1 MVTVKLLSGWNPWL
15 FLVVAASLAISAL
28 LLYRRELRNLGLGIT
43 AWILPT
49 LRALAIFM
57 IVLTLAEPAMES
69 RHREGE
75 PGHVHFLIDG
85 STSMSI
91 SDATSDASAAAAR
104 NRFERA
110 VDSLV
115 TPDSGLIDQLS
126 DQFDITIWRL
136 DTEGNALLWKSSL
149 TSSDDTLASSSK
161 WQPSEFGSQTAL
173 GDGLSQLSQRLTDQ
187 SSEQATSAAQSSIVL
202 MSDGQSN
209 FGSSTEG
216 AADQLSK
223 LNIAINSIG
232 YGPEQQTS
240 DLVLKAFEVPERLFR
255 TDQLSGRLILADLLP
270 MGTDFDVQLVLDDSI
285 VWQKSFKSN
294 GQFQREV
301 RFDLAMSELFA
312 IAQQKL
318 PAGVQYNTLPI
329 KLTAKLIASSSE
341 ANQDNNVFD
350 AYLSVG
356 ASKAKILLVDGR
368 SRWETRYVKN
378 LFSRDP
384 AWQIQVLVGDSFEQ
398 QALPQS
404 RADWQQ
410 YHLVILG
417 DIQAEKL
424 NTGFQEGL
432 VEFVNRGGGLII
444 SDGARQHLHH
454 SDYSALLPLLPVRF
468 LQGSQPE
475 RSAATNEDEKWTTQ
489 LTPAGQQLP
498 AFNLTKQ
505 ASTTVGQ
512 YTENTDL
519 WKRLPGLEFV
529 QSVSLKPGSEV
540 QVEATRKGQV
550 LPLIVSQRFGAGQVL
565 YLGSD
570 ETWRWRYKVAD
581 ELHQRL
587 WNQMARWVMRKP
599 MSVESEYLSLDT
611 GSARYTPGQPI
622 EIRAALRQPD
632 GSPAEGR
639 RTVAV
644 ISRDGETI
652 TRVNLSANE
661 NGPGVYSSSL
671 SNLEV
676 GDYEVTIETEGFNKD
691 ALLAQSSFAVS
702 APKLSSELLSTSCD
716 SGTLK
721 NISQITGGH
730 YLSENE
736 VNRLP
741 DLLRPLSGG
750 KIVQSTRLIWQS
762 YYWFFAALGLLAI
775 EWVLRK
781 RAGLI

>member
-1 MVTVKLLSGWNPWL
+1 MVRLKLLSGWNPWF
-15 FLVVAASLAISAL
+15 FLVIAASLAICAL
-28 LLYRRELRNLGLGIT
+28 WLYRRELRNLGLGIT

-49 LRALAIFM
+49 LRALAIFL
-57 IVLTLAEPAMES
+57 IVLTLAEPAIER

-75 PGHVHFLIDG
+75 PGHVHVLIDG
-85 STSMSI
+85 SNSMSI
-91 SDATSDASAAAAR
+91 NDSSSEANTNAR
-104 NRFERA
+104 NRFQRA

-126 DQFDITIWRL
+126 DQFDISIWRL
-136 DTEGNALLWKSSL
+136 DPEGNALLWK
-149 TSSDDTLASSSK
+149 TSLASSEDASVSSPT
-161 WQPSEFGSQTAL
+161 WQPNEFGPQTAL

-187 SSEQATSAAQSSIVL
+187 NNEEITTAAQSTIVL

-209 FGSSTEG
+209 FGSSTESS
-216 AADQLSK
+216 ADQLSK
-223 LNIAINSIG
+223 LNISVNSIG
-232 YGPEQQTS
+232 FGPEQQTS
-240 DLVLKAFEVPERLFR
+240 DLVLKAFEVPGRLFK

-270 MGTDFDVQLVLDDSI
+270 KGTDFDVQLTLEESV
-285 VWQKSFKSN
+285 VWQKSLKAY
-294 GQFQREV
+294 GEFQREV
-301 RFDLAMSELFA
+301 RFDLAVSELYA

-318 PAGVQYNTLPI
+318 PSGVQYNTLPM
-329 KLTAKLIASSSE
+329 KLTAKLIASSNE
-341 ANQDNNVFD
+341 LNQDNNVLD

-384 AWQIQVLVGDSFEQ
+384 AWQIQVLVGDSVEQ

-417 DIQAEKL
+417 DIPAEKL
-424 NTGFQEGL
+424 NTSFQEGL
-432 VEFVNRGGGLII
+432 VDFVNRGGGMII

-454 SDYSALLPLLPVRF
+454 SDYSALLPLLPVRI
-468 LQGSQPE
+468 LNGSQRE
-475 RSAATNEDEKWTTQ
+475 SSAATNEDEKWTSQ
-489 LTPAGQQLP
+489 LNSVGRQLH

-505 ASTTVGQ
+505 ESTSVG
-512 YTENTDL
+512 EKIGNSEL
-519 WKRLPGLEFV
+519 WKQLPGLEFI

-550 LPLIVSQRFGAGQVL
+550 QPLIVSQRFGAGQVL
-565 YLGSD
+565 YLASD

-581 ELHQRL
+581 ELHQKL
-587 WNQMARWVMRKP
+587 WNQMARWIIRKP

-611 GSARYTPGQPI
+611 GSARYTPGQPV

-644 ISRDGETI
+644 ISRNGETI
-652 TRVNLSANE
+652 TRVNLLANE

-671 SNLEV
+671 SYLEI
-676 GDYEVTIETEGFNKD
+676 GDYEVTIEAEGFNKE
-691 ALLAQSSFAVS
+691 ALLAKSSFAVS
-702 APKLSSELLSTSCD
+702 APQLNSELLSTSCD

-721 NISQITGGH
+721 NISQITGGN
-730 YLSENE
+730 YLPESD

-741 DLLRPLSGG
+741 ELLRPLSGG
-750 KIVQSTRLIWQS
+750 KFVHSTRLIWQS